1 MRWRGLA
8 SVVLGL
14 AAAPAAATGAEIVSV
29 IQGDLLLAQIGDRK
43 LLLEVAGV
51 WVPAPGGLAKVA
63 QYRGDEA
70 RQLAVD
76 TLASGEVKVDFLPAR
91 SSEGLH
97 QIRVRIGSESPRD
110 LAVVL
115 AEAGLAM
122 SDGQVQGAPDL
133 GAAITAAE
141 RQARR
146 ARRGLHDGGFQA
158 HEMARSS
165 LVDAPHRERLRARDG
180 DLGAAE
186 RLRSPLQSGERHP
199 RLGEQHG
206 PAAGQ
211 LGDRTIARS
220 ALDPGEAGV
229 DSHAPLARSGSRGIL
244 RPAVG
249 APWWRAGASAR
260 VEEGAG
266 AQLDPGAA
274 QAHARALDG
283 GPRDLD
289 AGDGTDRHG
298 GPLLRGRRV

>member
-1 MRWRGLA
+1 MRWLGLA
-8 SVVLGL
+8 SVLLGL

-165 LVDAPHRERLRARDG
+165 LVDLGLKHYVLASQRASKHLTESGFAPETATWAQPSDYGLHSNPVNAIRDW
-180 DLGAAE
+180 
-186 RLRSPLQSGERHP
+186 
-199 RLGEQHG
+199 
-206 PAAGQ
+206 
-211 LGDRTIARS
+211 
-220 ALDPGEAGV
+220 
-229 DSHAPLARSGSRGIL
+229 GSSMGL
-244 RPAVG
+244 
-249 APWWRAGASAR
+249 
-260 VEEGAG
+260 
-266 AQLDPGAA
+266 
-274 QAHARALDG
+274 
-283 GPRDLD
+283 PRDSS
-289 AGDGTDRHG
+289 AIGQ
-298 GPLLRGRRV
+298 